1 MHPPCRA
8 MAVPVTAQ
16 KSTYPKIGAIYSGL
30 PYQCYLHSLLK
41 SYYNVSSVS
50 DLYLHIITKFWIR
63 CYPYICL
70 RLAAQKV
77 IPTLQPG
84 ALFRAHIQKRE
95 SRIIADRVNTLK
107 DHVYDITGGCL
118 PLGDYITCGRITS
131 THRFAHRHEFFIHLF
146 KSAY

>member
-1 MHPPCRA
+1 M
-8 MAVPVTAQ
+8 
-16 KSTYPKIGAIYSGL
+16 ST
-30 PYQCYLHSLLK
+30 YQCYLHNNLLK
-41 SYYNVSSVS
+41 SYYSVSSVS

-77 IPTLQPG
+77 IPTLHPG

-118 PLGDYITCGRITS
+118 PILRVVES
-131 THRFAHRHEFFIHLF
+131 HRHIDSLTDMNFSSICSKALTNEGFTRSIFRRSTA
-146 KSAY
+146 SAFCDSG